1 MSLQDSVIS
10 LAAKV
15 LSVISLKKVAVWT
28 FAAIVVLIG
37 FTVFQNRI
45 KIYAAITSVPV
56 VETPSTVSPYYV
68 SQTSQDRLKLLVD
81 ADDLI
86 SSIIVL
92 NADLRNNRR
101 IPIYWYSD
109 DPYAQKTLDTLFVSK
124 FGIPLFTAEEKNNS
138 NMVGI
143 INGEFACNLYAEG
156 NSGLFPGLGQRMPT
170 ICRASLPPYYGQF
183 SGFLTISLNR
193 VPTTDEVIA
202 LKSTMLAV
210 ATEIYFR
217 DVVPANKSLNAI
229 Q

>member
-10 LAAKV
+10 LTAKV

-28 FAAIVVLIG
+28 FAAMVVLTG
-37 FTVFQNRI
+37 FTVFQNRTA
-45 KIYAAITSVPV
+45 IYAAITSAPV
-56 VETPSTVSPYYV
+56 VETPSTIVPYTV
-68 SQTSQDRLKLLVD
+68 SQTSQDRLKQLID
-81 ADDLI
+81 GDDLI
-86 SSIIVL
+86 STIIVL

-109 DPYAQKTLDTLFVSK
+109 DPFVQKTLDAQFVSK

-138 NMVGI
+138 NMVGV
-143 INGEFACNLYAEG
+143 INGEFACNKYSEG
-156 NSGLFPGLGQRMPT
+156 NASLFPGMESRMPT
-170 ICRASLPPYYGQF
+170 VCRASLPPYYGQF

-193 VPTTDEVIA
+193 VPTPDEVIA
-202 LKSTMLAV
+202 LKSTILAV

-217 DVVPANKSLNAI
+217 DVVPANKKLTG